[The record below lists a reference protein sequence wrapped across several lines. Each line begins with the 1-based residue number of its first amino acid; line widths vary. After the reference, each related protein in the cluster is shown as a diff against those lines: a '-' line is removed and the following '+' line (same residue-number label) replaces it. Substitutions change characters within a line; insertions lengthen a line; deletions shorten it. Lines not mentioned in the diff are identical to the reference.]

1 MNRLWKQFDYQ
12 NAKAHYLS
20 SFAFCQ
26 KEYISSA
33 KVSLTGDMKW
43 NFTSGVQPLHFRRE
57 GCRLA
62 LVGNNIDTL
71 CSQYIKAFAISRAI
85 HKNGI
90 ATEISKMMKR
100 G

>member
-43 NFTSGVQPLHFRRE
+43 NFTSGVQPLHFSVERRILS
-57 GCRLA
+57 GA
-62 LVGNNIDTL
+62 GDTV
-71 CSQYIKAFAISRAI
+71 FED
-85 HKNGI
+85 I
-90 ATEISKMMKR
+90 AV
-100 G
+100 